1 MYRISLF
8 SSPTDVQLGTLE
20 KTILE
25 VAMSRSYILVLLSVF
40 ALFFLQLF
48 GDDLPWAFPASI
60 VLIIL
65 IVAATLVQL
74 RRTPNR

>member
-1 MYRISLF
+1 MHRIPFFL
-8 SSPTDVQLGTLE
+8 SPLDVQLDTLE
-20 KTILE
+20 ETLLE

-60 VLIIL
+60 ALIIL
-65 IVAATLVQL
+65 IVGATLFQL